1 MLDHTSVRQTVGATW
16 RSSHKV
22 FQFSPLLSSKP
33 HLVMETSRKFGA
45 GVGNMIIGL
54 HAEKNA
60 VKKNIQSQ
68 QKFESRYRIKMIINR
83 VTEIF

>member
-1 MLDHTSVRQTVGATW
+1 
-16 RSSHKV
+16 
-22 FQFSPLLSSKP
+22 
-33 HLVMETSRKFGA
+33 
-45 GVGNMIIGL
+45 MIIGL

-83 VTEIF
+83 VTGIF